1 MTSDYQ
7 PIACGLYDQ
16 IELLLMRGGEIVLL
30 RKDGAVL
37 LVKNPSLIIQNGA
50 ENLCFDSENGQMCVR
65 LDQIAQLKSEFAEVN
80 LSN

>member
-7 PIACGLYDQ
+7 PIACELYDQ
-16 IELLLMRGGEIVLL
+16 IELLLMRGGEIMLL
-30 RKDGAVL
+30 KKDGSVFPA
-37 LVKNPSLIIQNGA
+37 KNPSLIIQNGS
-50 ENLCFDSENGQMCVR
+50 ENLCFESDNGQMCVR